1 MNNCEVQNS
10 MIQHVIDYLGFGV
23 DIEHDFN
30 TILFIDKDRQISWG
44 EFQQEVAAAAL
55 SLVEKGYRG
64 QPVAVIAEH
73 SVDTLAWY
81 LGVLASGNYYVPI
94 NPDIKEDKF
103 EKIKSIAGIELVC
116 RGGIDTLQQVPA
128 VELESVF
135 CRLREIYSNLPDT
148 LPMYIIFTSG
158 STGDPKGIVKTHQ
171 GMVSFTDAY
180 IREFGFD
187 RSTRL
192 GNQTPFYFDASAK
205 DIFTALKVRCPM
217 HILDSRLFLTPLA
230 LGEYIRDNQINTIQ
244 WVPSAL
250 SILSRLKVLSKVDL
264 STLQK
269 VLFVGEVFP
278 PKQLKIWMD
287 ALPQTEFINLYG
299 SSEMSGICTFYRIK
313 ELTGEQNVPMGYPLS
328 NSQVYLI
335 DDGQLVTEPDKVGEL
350 YILSDAL
357 AAGYLKDEERT
368 AAVFTRRPLA
378 DLPEGTYYR
387 SGDLA
392 KYGAAHELIF
402 VSRRDYQIKHMG
414 HRIELGEIESVT
426 LGIPGVEKCCCLYRD
441 SKIILFFEGSID
453 KAELSRQLRER
464 LLPYMIPNKL
474 TAMESLPLNANG
486 KVDRTQL
493 LNQ

>member
-1 MNNCEVQNS
+1 
-10 MIQHVIDYLGFGV
+10 MIQHVIDYLGFGA
-23 DIEHDFN
+23 DFKEDFD
-30 TILFIDKDRQISWG
+30 TILLIDKEKKLTWG
-44 EFQQEVAAAAL
+44 QFQQNVAAAAL
-55 SLVEKGYRG
+55 SLVEKGFHE
-64 QPVAVIAEH
+64 QPIAVLAEH
-73 SVDTLAWY
+73 NADTLAWY

-103 EKIKSIAGIELVC
+103 EKIKAITGIEFVC
-116 RGGIDTLQQVPA
+116 RDSMDTLKPVPME
-128 VELESVF
+128 ELPSVF
-135 CRLREIYSNLPDT
+135 RRLRDIYTNVSDE

-158 STGDPKGIVKTHQ
+158 STGDPKGILKTHQ
-171 GMVSFTDAY
+171 GMISFTDAY

-187 RSTRL
+187 QSTCL

-205 DIFTALKVRCPM
+205 DIFTALKLRCTM

-230 LGEYIRDNQINTIQ
+230 LGEYIRDNHINTIQ

-250 SILSRLKVLSKVDL
+250 SILSRLKVLEKVDL
-264 STLQK
+264 STLKK

-287 ALPQTEFINLYG
+287 ALPLTEFINLYG
-299 SSEMSGICTFYRIK
+299 SSEMSGICTFYRIQAIN
-313 ELTGEQNVPMGYPLS
+313 ETQTVPMGYPLS
-328 NSQVYLI
+328 NSRAYLI
-335 DDGQLVTEPDKVGEL
+335 DEDHLVTEPDQVGEL

-357 AAGYLKDEERT
+357 AAGYLKDEEKT
-368 AAVFTRRPLA
+368 AAVFTGRPIP

-392 KYGAAHELIF
+392 KYGPDHELIF

-426 LGIPGVEKCCCLYRD
+426 LGIPGVDKCCCLYRD
-441 SKIILFFEGSID
+441 SKILLYFEGTIG
-453 KAELSRQLRER
+453 KADLSRQLRER

-474 TAMESLPLNANG
+474 IAMESLPLNANG

-493 LNQ
+493 

>member
-1 MNNCEVQNS
+1 

-23 DIEHDFN
+23 DIENDFD
-30 TILFIDKDRQISWG
+30 TVLFIDKDKQITWG
-44 EFQQEVAAAAL
+44 EFQQKVAAAAL
-55 SLVEKGYRG
+55 SFVEKGYRE
-64 QPVAVIAEH
+64 QPIAVIAEH
-73 SVDTLAWY
+73 SADTLAWY
-81 LGVLASGNYYVPI
+81 LGILASGNYYVPI
-94 NPDIKEDKF
+94 NPDIQENKF
-103 EKIKSIAGIELVC
+103 DKIKSIANIELVC
-116 RGGIDTLQQVPA
+116 RGGMDAPEPVPA
-128 VELESVF
+128 EKLESVF
-135 CRLREIYSNLPDT
+135 RGLREIYTNVSDT

-158 STGDPKGIVKTHQ
+158 STGDPKGIIKTHQ
-171 GMVSFTDAY
+171 GMISFIDAY

-187 RSTRL
+187 RGTCL

-205 DIFTALKVRCPM
+205 DIFTALKVRCSM
-217 HILDSRLFLTPLA
+217 HILDSKLFLTPLA
-230 LGEYIRDNQINTIQ
+230 LGEYIRDSHINTIQ

-264 STLQK
+264 NTLQK

-287 ALPQTEFINLYG
+287 ALPRTEFINLYG

-313 ELTGEQNVPMGYPLS
+313 ELDEEQNVPMGYPLS
-328 NSQVYLI
+328 NSKVYLI
-335 DDGQLVTEPDKVGEL
+335 DEQHLITEPDKVGEL

-357 AAGYLKDEERT
+357 AAGYLKDEEKT
-368 AAVFTRRPLA
+368 AAVFTDRPLEE
-378 DLPEGTYYR
+378 LPQGTYYR

-392 KYGAAHELIF
+392 KYGPGHELIF

-426 LGIPGVEKCCCLYRD
+426 LGVPGVEKCCCLYRD

-453 KAELSRQLRER
+453 KANLSRQLRER

-493 LNQ
+493 LNL

>member
-1 MNNCEVQNS
+1 M
-10 MIQHVIDYLGFGV
+10 
-23 DIEHDFN
+23 
-30 TILFIDKDRQISWG
+30 
-44 EFQQEVAAAAL
+44 
-55 SLVEKGYRG
+55 
-64 QPVAVIAEH
+64 
-73 SVDTLAWY
+73 
-81 LGVLASGNYYVPI
+81 
-94 NPDIKEDKF
+94 
-103 EKIKSIAGIELVC
+103 
-116 RGGIDTLQQVPA
+116 
-128 VELESVF
+128 
-135 CRLREIYSNLPDT
+135 
-148 LPMYIIFTSG
+148 
-158 STGDPKGIVKTHQ
+158 
-171 GMVSFTDAY
+171 
-180 IREFGFD
+180 
-187 RSTRL
+187 
-192 GNQTPFYFDASAK
+192 
-205 DIFTALKVRCPM
+205 
-217 HILDSRLFLTPLA
+217 
-230 LGEYIRDNQINTIQ
+230 
-244 WVPSAL
+244 
-250 SILSRLKVLSKVDL
+250 LSKVDL

>member
-1 MNNCEVQNS
+1 M
-10 MIQHVIDYLGFGV
+10 
-23 DIEHDFN
+23 
-30 TILFIDKDRQISWG
+30 
-44 EFQQEVAAAAL
+44 
-55 SLVEKGYRG
+55 
-64 QPVAVIAEH
+64 
-73 SVDTLAWY
+73 DTLAWY

-128 VELESVF
+128 GELESVF

-357 AAGYLKDEERT
+357 AAGYLKDEERP
-368 AAVFTRRPLA
+368 AAVFNRLNISDTGVNLGRLNPSHLA
-378 DLPEGTYYR
+378 FPVWKSAAVFIAIPKSYYF
-387 SGDLA
+387 L
-392 KYGAAHELIF
+392 
-402 VSRRDYQIKHMG
+402 
-414 HRIELGEIESVT
+414 
-426 LGIPGVEKCCCLYRD
+426 
-441 SKIILFFEGSID
+441 
-453 KAELSRQLRER
+453 KA
-464 LLPYMIPNKL
+464 
-474 TAMESLPLNANG
+474 
-486 KVDRTQL
+486 V
-493 LNQ
+493 